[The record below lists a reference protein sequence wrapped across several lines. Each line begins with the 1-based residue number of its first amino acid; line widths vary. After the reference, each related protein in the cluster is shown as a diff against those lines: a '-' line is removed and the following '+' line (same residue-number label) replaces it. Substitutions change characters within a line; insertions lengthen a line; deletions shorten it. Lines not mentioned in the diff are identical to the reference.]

1 MGNAPR
7 RADRLK
13 RETIGGEEFV
23 DAAPDKPPG
32 PAYAERDPQA
42 VKLAKVKAIMAAEK
56 AFKGLLQDL
65 GSSRSLAIA
74 RQRIEEA
81 RMWAVDGVINERPA
95 S

>member
-23 DAAPDKPPG
+23 DAAAA
-32 PAYAERDPQA
+32 PAVDPQA